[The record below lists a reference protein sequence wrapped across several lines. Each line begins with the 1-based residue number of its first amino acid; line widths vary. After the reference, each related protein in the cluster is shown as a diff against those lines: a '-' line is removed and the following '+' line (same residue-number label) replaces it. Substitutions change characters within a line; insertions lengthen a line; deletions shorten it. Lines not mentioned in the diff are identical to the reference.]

1 MDTYVVDTHVLAWFV
16 SEDNR
21 LSPKAEQILG
31 QAEAGEVQ
39 VLISILVLVND
50 VFKSLN
56 L

>member
-1 MDTYVVDTHVLAWFV
+1 VKQSASVEIND
-16 SEDNR
+16 EDKR
-21 LSPKAEQILG
+21 LSPKAEQILS

-39 VLISILVLVND
+39 ALIPILVLAND